1 MRNSTYL
8 VLTCLG
14 DEVPEQAEQLL
25 PIPPYTS
32 LYLPIPPYTSLY
44 LPIRACLGDEVL
56 EQAEQ
61 LLLLVEGDTVRY
73 GEIQ

>member
-14 DEVPEQAEQLL
+14 DEVPEQAEQLRPIPPYISLYL
-25 PIPPYTS
+25 PIPPYTA

-44 LPIRACLGDEVL
+44 VPVLATKCLS
-56 EQAEQ
+56 
-61 LLLLVEGDTVRY
+61 RPSSFSFSSK
-73 GEIQ
+73 EIQ